1 MRRDALTFV
10 LCATLVACGGRA
22 ELLDFGDA
30 ADGADASDAAPPAE
44 DAAPIDG
51 GTEGA
56 ADAMVVIDAV
66 ADDSSIDAT
75 LTDALVSDD
84 SSIDAAPIDAT
95 LADAA
100 DSMPPDD
107 SSPPIDAADS
117 MAPEDSSPP
126 IDAADSMPPEDAS
139 SPIDAG
145 PDAADAGACTFA
157 FAASGSLIGSANV
170 SGVQNIPAGV
180 TPSGSALLIQRGGA
194 VSACTSNLSL
204 YIADETPAGSGIYQT
219 LYVYPPAG
227 MDTGYEENVT
237 LTADGLTIVGLATGD
252 TRFVASTR
260 SATGLTDFGPASAG
274 SFAQIV
280 ATGSETLWAPVVS
293 PDGLAFYYT
302 VHGDSSASVNGIYES
317 VRASTSLPF
326 PPGTRMPAA
335 VQNLAQYVT
344 ALTPDR
350 LTIFLEESTVW
361 GTVALTRATVADA
374 FTNPLAP
381 DPPPSLPGLRAK
393 PIDGC
398 GSVIATCGSGCVN
411 EEVCLWAAP

>member
-1 MRRDALTFV
+1 
-10 LCATLVACGGRA
+10 
-22 ELLDFGDA
+22 
-30 ADGADASDAAPPAE
+30 
-44 DAAPIDG
+44 
-51 GTEGA
+51 
-56 ADAMVVIDAV
+56 VIDAV

-75 LTDALVSDD
+75 LTDAPAPDD
-84 SSIDAAPIDAT
+84 SSIDATPIDAT
-95 LADAA
+95 LPDAA

-107 SSPPIDAADS
+107 SS
-117 MAPEDSSPP
+117 SPV
-126 IDAADSMPPEDAS
+126 DAADSMPPDDSS
-139 SPIDAG
+139 SPVDAADSAAPEDSSTQVDAG
-145 PDAADAGACTFA
+145 PDAADAACTFA
-157 FAASGSLIGSANV
+157 FAASGALIGSANV
-170 SGVQNIPAGV
+170 SGVQNIAAGV
-180 TPSGSALLIQRGGA
+180 TPSGSSILIQRGT
-194 VSACTSNLSL
+194 SYSECTSGLWL
-204 YIADETPAGSGIYQT
+204 YIADEAPAGSGIYQT

-237 LTADGLTIVGLATGD
+237 LGSDGLTLVGLATND
-252 TRFVASTR
+252 TGFVVSTR
-260 SATGLTDFGPASAG
+260 SAIGQSDFGPASVG
-274 SFAQIV
+274 PYAQIV

-293 PDGLAFYYT
+293 PDGLAFYYV
-302 VHGDSSASVNGIYES
+302 VHGDSNASINGIYES
-317 VRASTSLPF
+317 VRASTSAPF

-361 GTVALTRATVADA
+361 GTVALTRATVTDP

-398 GSVIATCGSGCVN
+398 GSVIATCGSGCAN